1 MSWNIFV
8 FFLAIIILFLSSIF
22 DSTLAVQLLN
32 TSSGIYV
39 GQTVNYENAIVQ
51 RYLGIQYGNVNK
63 RFDRATLIER
73 ENDQIMNATKFGPSC
88 KPTEG
93 SCGTTAVFD
102 RSTSQCSLSYGIFS
116 VKSSLAEQC
125 LFLNVYMPVSSNN
138 KRKKKAIFI
147 WIHGGSGQIGTG
159 NIFDGT
165 ILAAVGDIIVITF
178 NFRLN
183 LFGFLSSGDQRL
195 EGNLG
200 LYDQALV
207 LDWIY
212 KNGNALGGDVKRITV
227 GGHSAGAPHSYY
239 LAKSPLNKGRIHR
252 LILQSGSPFNI
263 WSHLKAR
270 EAMEKFDIVAHDNGC
285 ASTMTF
291 DEKLTCLQDRDFD
304 LIAEHEHHSY
314 TSANHTNVVVTG
326 NFMSEFREVFELND
340 TLANIDILMGST
352 DDEGVYVAVVPILME
367 QHDQEIVA
375 LSHINFT
382 EIALKFLAAM
392 QPNKTCLHHQALELY
407 HINNIPINCSQSSDC
422 YCSVFYNY
430 SRLISDILFNND
442 YYRFIEERIKHSNR
456 TYIYQYS
463 HRTAQEHP
471 STCNEYLH
479 EHNLVGHF
487 AELEYTW
494 GVPLLFDMNNFNHNI
509 TPLIKYVRY
518 TSSSVVD
525 INISNF
531 YSDEQIQFSKQLI
544 EQWSNFIK
552 YGQPKSSIIKGE
564 WRSVS
569 NMSTASI
576 MHLKVNESKIRNLT
590 LPSGIQF
597 WRNQCSS
604 KLENSTKIIQKNSV
618 SSIHKISLI
627 IFISSLLSHGVG
639 NLIDGFN

>member
-8 FFLAIIILFLSSIF
+8 FFLAIIILFLPSIF

-32 TSSGIYV
+32 TSSGIYI
-39 GQTVNYENAIVQ
+39 GQTVKYENVIVQ

-93 SCGTTAVFD
+93 SCETTSVLNQ
-102 RSTSQCSLSYGIFS
+102 STSQCSISYGIFS
-116 VKSSLAEQC
+116 VKSSFIEQC
-125 LFLNVYMPVSSNN
+125 LFLNVYMPVTPNN
-138 KRKKKAIFI
+138 ERKGKAIFI

-165 ILAAVGDIIVITF
+165 IFAAVGDIIVITF

-212 KNGNALGGDVKRITV
+212 KNGNALGGDIKRITV

-239 LAKSPLNKGRIHR
+239 LAKSPLNKGRIRR

-291 DEKLTCLQDRDFD
+291 DEKLKCLQDRDFD

-314 TSANHTNVVVTG
+314 MSANHTNVVVTG
-326 NFMSEFREVFELND
+326 NFMGEFREVFELND

-367 QHDQEIVA
+367 QHNQEIVA
-375 LSHINFT
+375 VSHVNFT
-382 EIALKFLAAM
+382 AVALKFLAAM
-392 QPNKTCLHHQALELY
+392 QPDKACLHHQALE
-407 HINNIPINCSQSSDC
+407 
-422 YCSVFYNY
+422 F
-430 SRLISDILFNND
+430 DILFNND
-442 YYRFIEERIKHSNR
+442 YYRFMEERIKHSNR

-494 GVPLLFDMNNFNHNI
+494 GTPLLFDLNNFNHNI

-518 TSSSVVD
+518 TSNSVVD
-525 INISNF
+525 TSISTF

-552 YGQPKSSIIKGE
+552 YGQPKSSIVKDE
-564 WRSVS
+564 WLSVS

-576 MHLKVNESKIRNLT
+576 MHLKVNESKIQNLSI
-590 LPSGIQF
+590 PSGIQF
-597 WRNQCSS
+597 WRNQCSLKS
-604 KLENSTKIIQKNSV
+604 ENSTKIIQKNSV

-627 IFISSLLSHGVG
+627 IFISSLLSHAVA
-639 NLIDGFN
+639 NLIDGSN